1 MPNFQTI
8 INILLVPATNTE
20 NLVYDNDSR
29 QLQMHLKPQ
38 LVIFVCLTE
47 LDCFEG
53 KKLFR
58 QYCVGQL
65 PSKYSDV

>member
-29 QLQMHLKPQ
+29 QLKMHLNC
-38 LVIFVCLTE
+38 VIFVCFSE